1 MDRGEFVSEGVLHYI
16 GTRLNVAFVD
26 MVWIIK

>member
-1 MDRGEFVSEGVLHYI
+1 MDRGEFVSEGVLHCI
-16 GTRLNVAFVD
+16 GTGLDVDFVD